1 MHAPGK
7 SKTKSYKFALKLII
21 MNCGERSLLVPRER
35 AVRTYIMADEHHE
48 PGGNAITSTL
58 FGQTSSQAVAVVVQT
73 VQIHSDGLGEAHV
86 GNAVGLLSAI
96 SSKAGVCTE
105 CFPESC
111 SCVQNGL
118 SDLMSRLAA
127 LEGTPLSISQ
137 RGQREALEKLLS
149 RAIGSAAGDQSLA
162 RATIGALGRVSSEG
176 CETLVPRL
184 LCEGV
189 PNAVG
194 LLRASAPV
202 LIAIERRLGECEEHE
217 GRMRALSS
225 LVHLWQ
231 QAAVRW
237 PCLSHARQLAQ
248 ALAKAAMPS
257 VTNDPSCKLRLAATR
272 LLLLLAPHM
281 RDSDALRQAAL
292 LKSQD
297 KAKEVRRVGLLLLA
311 ALVFPTAREADEEA
325 GEDEDAEGMPE
336 ERTWLPR
343 MAAEQV
349 TQLLRDALE
358 PGKDAKLLRRLASAV
373 LWRFVV
379 SEHVSDPAAALRAL
393 HALEQPSL
401 VESLVSERVDALFL
415 AQFGEVEVMA

>member
-1 MHAPGK
+1 MMV
-7 SKTKSYKFALKLII
+7 L
-21 MNCGERSLLVPRER
+21 SLGPREH
-35 AVRTYIMADEHHE
+35 AVRTFIMTDEPHATS
-48 PGGNAITSTL
+48 NAIAATL
-58 FGQTSSQAVAVVVQT
+58 FGQTSSQAVAAVVLT
-73 VQIHSDGLGEAHV
+73 VQLHSDGLGEAHLD
-86 GNAVGLLSAI
+86 NAVALLSAI

-111 SCVQNGL
+111 SCVKDGL
-118 SDLMSRLAA
+118 GDLTTRLAA

-149 RAIGSAAGDQSLA
+149 RAIGAAAGDQPLA
-162 RATIGALGRVSSEG
+162 CATIGALERVSSEG

-202 LIAIERRLGECEEHE
+202 LIAIERRLGECEEPE
-217 GRMRALSS
+217 GRVRALSF
-225 LVHLWQ
+225 LVQLWH
-231 QAAVRW
+231 QAATRW

-248 ALAKAAMPS
+248 ALAKAAMSS
-257 VTNDPSCKLRLAATR
+257 VTRDPTCKVRLAATR

-281 RDSDALRQAAL
+281 RDSDTLRQAAL
-292 LKSQD
+292 FKSQD

-311 ALVFPTAREADEEA
+311 ALVLPAAREAGD
-325 GEDEDAEGMPE
+325 DEDADGMPE
-336 ERTWLPR
+336 ELTWLPT

-349 TQLLRDALE
+349 TQLLRDSLE
-358 PGKDAKLLRRLASAV
+358 PGKDAELLRRLASAV

-379 SEHVSDPAAALRAL
+379 GEHVGDPAAALRAL
-393 HALEQPSL
+393 RALEQSSL
-401 VESLVSERVDALFL
+401 VESLVSERIDALFL
-415 AQFGEVEVMA
+415 AQFGEIELMA